1 MQEMVAQLRRG
12 WSRELHDMHVTGIER
27 FDEPADRA
35 ALSGGIP
42 AFEHD
47 AERRAKAGVTEQSG
61 SLEAQLEEA
70 VLHNGELYRFGVAAQ
85 LRCQVGVVEATH
97 PGGVARQGPEGRG
110 DADGRPGVEPPFS
123 SRLLSIQR
131 RRA

>member
-1 MQEMVAQLRRG
+1 MQEVVAQLRRG
-12 WSRELHDMHVTGIER
+12 GSRELHDMHVTGIER

-42 AFEHD
+42 ALEHD
-47 AERRAKAGVTEQSG
+47 AQRRAKAGVAEQSG

-97 PGGVARQGPEGRG
+97 LGGCSTSGSRGP
-110 DADGRPGVEPPFS
+110 
-123 SRLLSIQR
+123 R
-131 RRA
+131 RR